1 MLYILTIYVQSFD
14 KDEKMLYYSPWDT
27 TNFQDMSN
35 NIENLRK
42 EKKLTQD
49 EVAKTLWIT
58 RQTFSKLEKWLIEPT
73 LGQAVKLSELLD
85 VEIDHFI
92 NSGIKTEAKKDIDWK
107 KYKQIIQFFIEAW
120 TWIKYKITKTK
131 LAKLCY
137 LADFAWY
144 YNNLES
150 ITGLEYR
157 RIQQWPV
164 PDAFFRVIDELFT
177 EESISIEINGN
188 SHLMSNKNI
197 PSTDALSL
205 EEKSLLNKIAEK
217 WKFKNTQEIVDFT
230 HKQLPWMMCYD
241 KEIIPYGL
249 ITQEDPE
256 NVY

>member
-1 MLYILTIYVQSFD
+1 MTYFLKVIYYKQIFTNNYIMIA
-14 KDEKMLYYSPWDT
+14 
-27 TNFQDMSN
+27 

-49 EVAKTLWIT
+49 EVAKYLWIT
-58 RQTFSKLEKWLIEPT
+58 RQTFSKLEKWNIEPT
-73 LGQAVKLSELLD
+73 LWQAVKLSELLWS
-85 VEIDHFI
+85 EIDNFI
-92 NSGIKTEAKKDIDWK
+92 NIDIKVEAKKTINWE
-107 KYKQIIQFFIEAW
+107 KYKQIIQFFIENW
-120 TWIKYKITKTK
+120 TWTKKYKITKTK

-150 ITGLEYR
+150 ITWLEYR

-164 PDAFFRVIDELFT
+164 PDAFFSTIDELFKNET
-177 EESISIEINGN
+177 INIEISGSSYLISNN
-188 SHLMSNKNI
+188 SYPI
-197 PSTDALSL
+197 TDKLSL

-217 WKFKNTQEIVDFT
+217 WKYKNTEDIVEFT
-230 HKQLPWMMCYD
+230 HKQLPWMICYD

-249 ITQEDPE
+249 ITQEDPD